1 MALNGIIIPT
11 MAIEWVQGLD
21 GDRGGSALPQV
32 LTVEEVADLM
42 RVDRKTAY
50 AAIAE
55 GGVPGVR
62 RIGRCIRVSRDV
74 LLRWLEQGEAKQ
86 ARGRH
91 P

>member
-1 MALNGIIIPT
+1 MD
-11 MAIEWVQGLD
+11 IELLQGLNR
-21 GDRGGSALPQV
+21 DRGCSALPQV

-86 ARGRH
+86 VRERH

>member
-1 MALNGIIIPT
+1 MNG
-11 MAIEWVQGLD
+11 MRIESVVGI
-21 GDRGGSALPQV
+21 GEGGEARALPQV

-55 GGVPGVR
+55 GEVPGVR

-74 LLRWLEQGEAKQ
+74 LLRWLEQGETKPT
-86 ARGRH
+86 RGRAA
-91 P
+91 